1 MLTLN
6 NVTDRQ
12 NPDYKCRLYYRTLNS
27 SRDVIDYY
35 MYILFDTNHPPKLV
49 KLNLGN
55 DPAYLTLNQAIL
67 TLFKANLIKLNICAI
82 DLKRSQVIFDIY
94 LNDEKLK
101 MSEDPNNQLDTD
113 EPASSLHVNKLAAE
127 IHTLVKHFYPTQL
140 NAAKVCFDVVY

>member
-1 MLTLN
+1 
-6 NVTDRQ
+6 
-12 NPDYKCRLYYRTLNS
+12 
-27 SRDVIDYY
+27 